1 MREKKHLKLLVCSL
15 LAIVASVT
23 CLVSFT
29 WAWMITSQNYDLG
42 SIQFAS
48 YHVTEKVIKEESVED
63 ADVEGEENTGKKDK
77 KDAEDAQDLVKY
89 TIRLTTKGD
98 METGYCKITIKDKAY
113 YTEQMAPES
122 KLTFSLILSK
132 QDYEQVEYSS
142 QWGIYEGKAD
152 ITDGVIINEKGE
164 VVQDEEVVEEVTTEV
179 ESETEAETE
188 IETESETEEVM
199 TEAETEVETES
210 ETEVETQEES
220 TAETESEE
228 ETSQADEAAGVSQ
241 E

>member
-1 MREKKHLKLLVCSL
+1 
-15 LAIVASVT
+15 
-23 CLVSFT
+23 
-29 WAWMITSQNYDLG
+29 MITSQNYDLG

-63 ADVEGEENTGKKDK
+63 ADAEGEENTGKKDK

-122 KLTFSLILSK
+122 KLTFSLVLSK

-152 ITDGVIINEKGE
+152 ITDGVIVNEKGE
-164 VVQDEEVVEEVTTEV
+164 VVQDEEVVEEVTTEA

-188 IETESETEEVM
+188 IETESETEEVTTEAE

-220 TAETESEE
+220 TTEAESEE
-228 ETSQADEAAGVSQ
+228 ETSQADETAEVSQ
-241 E
+241 EQ